1 MKSLKNKSRLLVES
15 ILSDKLLDANTILED
30 ILQEA
35 EEIRENE
42 ISDSLGNDVDD
53 SMNVDTEGGE
63 VDEVDDVDDVEGGES
78 IDEPTDG
85 DPTLGDNLNDD
96 LGDESDDENAV
107 GNGELSEMSN
117 DIVEINCE
125 INQKIIGKLYDK
137 ISNLKSQLNSLDL
150 DKDERE
156 YISLET
162 KLAYYGN
169 KLEELQSKTNPA
181 IDQSKVEERIT
192 IIDKAL
198 KTLESEISGSDADA
212 MGEEIKTTEELDEP
226 SGEEPST
233 DLSGEEETTDDVE
246 TDTEVDTETDTE
258 TDDGSEESEENMEE
272 NI

>member
-1 MKSLKNKSRLLVES
+1 LY
-15 ILSDKLLDANTILED
+15 ANTILED

-35 EEIRENE
+35 EGIRETE
-42 ISDSLGNDVDD
+42 ISDNLGNDVDD
-53 SMNVDTEGGE
+53 SMNANDGNASG
-63 VDEVDDVDDVEGGES
+63 DEEITDDIVSDDETDDET

-85 DPTLGDNLNDD
+85 DPSLGDNLTDD
-96 LGDESDDENAV
+96 LGDDSDEENMV

>member
-63 VDEVDDVDDVEGGES
+63 ADDVEDVEGGES

-233 DLSGEEETTDDVE
+233 DLSGEEETIDDVE